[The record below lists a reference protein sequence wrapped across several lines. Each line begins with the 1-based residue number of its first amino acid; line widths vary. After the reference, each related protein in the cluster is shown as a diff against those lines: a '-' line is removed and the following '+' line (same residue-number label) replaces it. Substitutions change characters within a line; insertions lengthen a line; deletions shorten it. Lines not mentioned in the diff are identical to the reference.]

1 MANCGTCSKGFT
13 QQHIKITCIDCERDF
28 HGKCVSMGKSDIDYL
43 TSANLSWRCQVCS
56 IERRKSMKL
65 ESDSSSGNITLQDI
79 MDELKTMKQLHI
91 STSADFNQAIENVDS
106 KLDCHMKESADKWG
120 KIEYLLEK
128 LENLEKENHLLKNK
142 IKDLEAR
149 IEDEEQYSRV
159 NCIEIHGIPHQP
171 NENVLQI
178 VKDVGV
184 AIDFKVSDE
193 AIDNCHRLGRSVAG
207 KPVPGIIVKFTR
219 RLDKEE
225 FLRKK
230 RIRHNLSTRHMGLT
244 TDLPVFVNE
253 SLCSA
258 RRRVY
263 ALARQA
269 KKTKQYKY
277 IWLRGGKILMR
288 KNDGEPVKVISCVN
302 DLEML

>member
-13 QQHIKITCIDCERDF
+13 SQHLKVTCVDCNRDF

-43 TSANLSWRCQVCS
+43 ITANLSWRCQICS
-56 IERRKSMKL
+56 IERRKSMKF
-65 ESDSSSGNITLQDI
+65 ESSASSGDITLQDI
-79 MDELKTMKQLHI
+79 MEEIKAVKQI
-91 STSADFNQAIENVDS
+91 QIASSSDFNKAIEHVDS
-106 KLDCHMKESADKWG
+106 KIDCHMKDTAAKWG

-128 LENLEKENHLLKNK
+128 LETIEKENHILKKK
-142 IKDLEAR
+142 ICDLEAR

-159 NCIEIHGIPHQP
+159 NCIEIHGIPQQT

-178 VKDVGV
+178 VKEVGV
-184 AIDFKVSDE
+184 AIDYKVSDDM
-193 AIDNCHRLGRSVAG
+193 IDNCHRLGRSVSG

-230 RIRHNLSTRHMGLT
+230 RVRHNLSTRHMGMN
-244 TDLPVFVNE
+244 TDLPVFINE
-253 SLCSA
+253 SLCPS
-258 RRRVY
+258 RRRLY

-269 KKTKQYKY
+269 KKTKEYKY

-288 KNDGEPVKVISCVN
+288 KNDGGPVKLVSSAG
-302 DLEML
+302 DLEHL